1 MKNVNCR
8 AGLAMTISAG
18 EKKEPVVHKMAIYR
32 TEYDLS
38 DEQKQKIVKILRIE
52 KNSDLYL
59 SREDLENDTVYC
71 ISPHAKAVV
80 NSIVTKIPRGEY
92 FVLNREI
99 LKSIN
104 RRISYEEI
112 DEIIFALSDCV
123 DNEYTMNLDE
133 EDDRK
138 LYDLLVGM
146 QAD

>member
-1 MKNVNCR
+1 M
-8 AGLAMTISAG
+8 
-18 EKKEPVVHKMAIYR
+18 
-32 TEYDLS
+32 
-38 DEQKQKIVKILRIE
+38 
-52 KNSDLYL
+52 
-59 SREDLENDTVYC
+59 SREDLENDTLYS

-80 NSIVTKIPRGEY
+80 DTIVTKIPRGEY

-112 DEIIFALSDCV
+112 DEIIFALSDCA

>member
-1 MKNVNCR
+1 
-8 AGLAMTISAG
+8 MTISAG
-18 EKKEPVVHKMAIYR
+18 EKKEPVVHKMAICR

-59 SREDLENDTVYC
+59 SREDLENDTVYR
-71 ISPHAKAVV
+71 ISPHAKTVV